1 MISGQAPFFI
11 LKLLIGFY
19 NSMETST
26 GYNGYANY
34 KTWNVSLFLSSD
46 ENLYNMVKHYDS
58 WAKVKEVLLEV
69 GITKTS
75 DDVSFL
81 ERN

>member
-1 MISGQAPFFI
+1 
-11 LKLLIGFY
+11 
-19 NSMETST
+19 METST

-46 ENLYNMVKHYDS
+46 ENLYNMVKYYDS

-75 DDVSFL
+75 DDVPFDDVEL
-81 ERN
+81 DTKELDDMLAELQDC

>member
-1 MISGQAPFFI
+1 
-11 LKLLIGFY
+11 
-19 NSMETST
+19 METST

-46 ENLYNMVKHYDS
+46 ENLYNLVKHYDS

-75 DDVSFL
+75 DDVSFDDVQIDTNEIDEML
-81 ERN
+81 AELQVC

>member
-1 MISGQAPFFI
+1 
-11 LKLLIGFY
+11 
-19 NSMETST
+19 METST

-46 ENLYNMVKHYDS
+46 ENLYNMVKHHDS

-75 DDVSFL
+75 DDVPFDDVEL
-81 ERN
+81 DTKELDDMLAELQDC

>member
-1 MISGQAPFFI
+1 
-11 LKLLIGFY
+11 
-19 NSMETST
+19 METST

-75 DDVSFL
+75 DDVPFDDVEL
-81 ERN
+81 DTNELDDMLAELQDC

>member
-1 MISGQAPFFI
+1 
-11 LKLLIGFY
+11 
-19 NSMETST
+19 METST

-75 DDVSFL
+75 DDVPFDDTEL
-81 ERN
+81 DTKELDDMLAELQDC

>member
-1 MISGQAPFFI
+1 
-11 LKLLIGFY
+11 
-19 NSMETST
+19 METST

-75 DDVSFL
+75 DDVPFDDVEL
-81 ERN
+81 DTKELDDMLAELQDC

>member
-1 MISGQAPFFI
+1 
-11 LKLLIGFY
+11 
-19 NSMETST
+19 METST

-75 DDVSFL
+75 DNVPFDDVEL
-81 ERN
+81 DTKELDDMLAELQDC

>member
-1 MISGQAPFFI
+1 
-11 LKLLIGFY
+11 
-19 NSMETST
+19 METST

-75 DDVSFL
+75 DDVPFNDVEL
-81 ERN
+81 DTKELDDMLAELQDC

>member
-1 MISGQAPFFI
+1 
-11 LKLLIGFY
+11 
-19 NSMETST
+19 METST

-75 DDVSFL
+75 DDVPFDDVEL
-81 ERN
+81 DTKEIDDMLAELQDC

>member
-1 MISGQAPFFI
+1 
-11 LKLLIGFY
+11 
-19 NSMETST
+19 METST

-75 DDVSFL
+75 DSVSFDDVQIDTNEIDEML
-81 ERN
+81 AELQVC

>member
-1 MISGQAPFFI
+1 
-11 LKLLIGFY
+11 
-19 NSMETST
+19 METST

-46 ENLYNMVKHYDS
+46 ENLYNMVKHYDN

-75 DDVSFL
+75 DDVSFDDVQIDTNEIDEML
-81 ERN
+81 AELQVC

>member
-1 MISGQAPFFI
+1 
-11 LKLLIGFY
+11 
-19 NSMETST
+19 METST

-46 ENLYNMVKHYDS
+46 ENLYNMVKYYDS

-75 DDVSFL
+75 DDVPFDDIEL
-81 ERN
+81 DTKELDDMLAELQDC

>member
-1 MISGQAPFFI
+1 
-11 LKLLIGFY
+11 
-19 NSMETST
+19 METST

-58 WAKVKEVLLEV
+58 WDKVKEVLLEV

-75 DDVSFL
+75 DDVPFDDVEL
-81 ERN
+81 DTKELDDMLAELQDC

>member
-1 MISGQAPFFI
+1 
-11 LKLLIGFY
+11 
-19 NSMETST
+19 METST

-75 DDVSFL
+75 DDVPFDDVEL
-81 ERN
+81 DTKELDNMLAELQDC

>member
-1 MISGQAPFFI
+1 
-11 LKLLIGFY
+11 
-19 NSMETST
+19 METST

-58 WAKVKEVLLEV
+58 WAKVKEVLSEV

-75 DDVSFL
+75 DDVPFDDTEL
-81 ERN
+81 DTKELDDMLAELQDC

>member
-1 MISGQAPFFI
+1 
-11 LKLLIGFY
+11 
-19 NSMETST
+19 METST

-75 DDVSFL
+75 DDVSFDDVQIDTNEIDEML
-81 ERN
+81 AELQVC